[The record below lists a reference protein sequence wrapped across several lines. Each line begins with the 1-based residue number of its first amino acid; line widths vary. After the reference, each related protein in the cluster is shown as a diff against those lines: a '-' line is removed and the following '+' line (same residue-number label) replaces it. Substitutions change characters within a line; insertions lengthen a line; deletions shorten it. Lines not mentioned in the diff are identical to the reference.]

1 MLLVTNKFALYTV
14 IFLHYDGKFLL
25 LQRALTKK
33 IAPGGWTGV
42 GGKVEAGEF
51 DDLQA
56 SALRELKEE
65 TGLGLEQI
73 NRFVLRRALFHNR
86 SNEPLTG
93 LIYYTAEYEG
103 EVPDCPEGELHWKY
117 SSDFDSL
124 DLIKTT
130 ARTLPYL
137 VDDIRRDPDGLNPLK
152 IGVTHY
158 QEDGDLSLISWSS
171 PPLER

>member
-1 MLLVTNKFALYTV
+1 MLPVTNKFALYTV
-14 IFLHYDGKFLL
+14 IFLHNDGKFLL
-25 LQRALTKK
+25 LQRAMTQK

-42 GGKVEAGEF
+42 GGKVAPDEF

-56 SALRELKEE
+56 SALRELNEE
-65 TGLGLEQI
+65 TGLELAQL
-73 NRFVLRRALFHNR
+73 NRFALRRALYHNR
-86 SNEPLTG
+86 TGEPLTG
-93 LIYYTAEYEG
+93 LLYYTAEYSG
-103 EVPDCPEGELHWKY
+103 AVPDCSEGALHWKY
-117 SSDFDSL
+117 ASDFESL

-137 VDDIRRDPDGLNPLK
+137 VEDIRRDPDGLNPLK